1 MHGEPDRKEIDLLIR
16 ELTTKPRESPP
27 AGPAISQPFSRLA
40 TAARPA
46 AQPVAAQPA
55 AVPPGRWTNVRLL
68 MPSRPAPVVAKR
80 FAFDAALNLP
90 HPAELTAFFR
100 MPGPVTLARMWVAL
114 GAAYSAS
121 MTFWPYPKTYL
132 WGMVLY
138 LLCLGLAL
146 VASIWGARLS
156 WDARRGS
163 AHTVALGTTFWAV
176 TLAIAE
182 TLPLM

>member
-1 MHGEPDRKEIDLLIR
+1 MDGEPDREEIDLLIR
-16 ELTTKPRESPP
+16 ELTTKPRVPPP
-27 AGPAISQPFSRLA
+27 AAPAASQPFSRLA
-40 TAARPA
+40 TAQRPA
-46 AQPVAAQPA
+46 AQPAAPQP

-68 MPSRPAPVVAKR
+68 MPSRRAPGVAKR
-80 FAFDAALNLP
+80 FALDTALSLP
-90 HPAELTAFFR
+90 HPSDLTAFFR
-100 MPGPVTLARMWVAL
+100 MPGPVTLARRWVAL

-176 TLAIAE
+176 TLAIVEA
-182 TLPLM
+182 LPLL

>member
-1 MHGEPDRKEIDLLIR
+1 
-16 ELTTKPRESPP
+16 
-27 AGPAISQPFSRLA
+27 
-40 TAARPA
+40 
-46 AQPVAAQPA
+46 
-55 AVPPGRWTNVRLL
+55 
-68 MPSRPAPVVAKR
+68 MP
-80 FAFDAALNLP
+80 
-90 HPAELTAFFR
+90 E
-100 MPGPVTLARMWVAL
+100 PVTLARMWVAL

-156 WDARRGS
+156 WDARLGS

-176 TLAIAE
+176 TLAIVEA
-182 TLPLM
+182 LPLM